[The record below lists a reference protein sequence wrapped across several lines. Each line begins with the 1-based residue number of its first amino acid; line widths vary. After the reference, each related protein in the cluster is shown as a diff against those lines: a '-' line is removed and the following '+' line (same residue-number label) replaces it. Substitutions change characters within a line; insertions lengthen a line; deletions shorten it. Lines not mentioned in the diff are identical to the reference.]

1 MHVLFTRFSRSFVI
15 RHACG
20 RLIRTV
26 ALIAIVAVA
35 PARAQNAA
43 CADLAAISV
52 PGTTLEI
59 AKTEAVA
66 AARATPQPGRSTFAG
81 MVPAHC
87 RVDALLDRRVGTGG
101 VEYAIRFALALPDD
115 WNGRFLFQGGGGLNG
130 TVQPPL
136 GAAAAG
142 ESPALARGFAVVS
155 TDSGHQGAV
164 FDGSFFADQEATLNF
179 LYAAN
184 AKVTVVAKELLKDYY
199 DRAAE
204 HSYFV
209 GCSTGGREA
218 MIMSQRS
225 PSYFDG
231 LVAGAPAMRT
241 GYSNLGIRWVSVA
254 LNEVAARDASGA
266 VVPGSA
272 LADGDKQLIVDSL
285 VAACDADDGLEDG
298 MIFAPQS
305 CDFSPAE
312 LVCSG
317 AKNPQCL
324 TRAQANAVEKAL
336 SGPRGASG
344 RLVYPGYL
352 FDTGIAASSPGVIP
366 GVLQGAASPVGPRT
380 PPTTQD
386 VDAEAA
392 IAGAEPSALGDTHLW
407 TNLSTFRGHGG
418 KLLFF
423 HGISDP
429 WFSAKD
435 TIEYYEKLGV
445 AMGGAG
451 AVNEWSRLFLVPGM
465 GHCSGGTAALDRFD
479 LLSALVDWVEK
490 GAAPDSVTATGNA
503 FPGRSRPLC
512 AYPKHAHYVGRGDPD
527 DAASFECR

>member
-1 MHVLFTRFSRSFVI
+1 MKLNRARVRRRPSHLAFRSPLY
-15 RHACG
+15 AA
-20 RLIRTV
+20 LLV
-26 ALIAIVAVA
+26 AATGAWS
-35 PARAQNAA
+35 PARAQAA
-43 CADLAAISV
+43 AKCASLATFSMPGV
-52 PGTTLEI
+52 PLEI
-59 AKTEAVA
+59 AKAESVA
-66 AARATPQPGRSTFAG
+66 AGPATPPPGRASYAG
-81 MVPAHC
+81 MLPAHC
-87 RVDALLDRRVGTGG
+87 RIDAVLDRRVGTGG

-142 ESPALARGFAVVS
+142 ETPALARGFAVVS

-184 AKVTVVAKELLKDYY
+184 AKVAVVAKELVKSFYA
-199 DRAAE
+199 RAAE

-241 GYSNLGIRWVSVA
+241 GYSNLGLRWVSVA
-254 LNEVAARDASGA
+254 LNEAAARDASGA
-266 VVPGSA
+266 VVVGSA
-272 LADGDKQLIVDSL
+272 LSDGDKQLIVDSL
-285 VAACDADDGLEDG
+285 LAACDADDGLEDS
-298 MIFAPQS
+298 MIFAPQA

-317 AKNPQCL
+317 AKNAQCL
-324 TRAQANAVEKAL
+324 TRAQATAVEKAL

-366 GVLQGAASPVGPRT
+366 GVLQGAASPVGPALRR
-380 PPTTQD
+380 PPKTSMPRPRSQ
-386 VDAEAA
+386 A
-392 IAGAEPSALGDTHLW
+392 PS
-407 TNLSTFRGHGG
+407 RRR
-418 KLLFF
+418 
-423 HGISDP
+423 
-429 WFSAKD
+429 SA
-435 TIEYYEKLGV
+435 TRICGQ
-445 AMGGAG
+445 
-451 AVNEWSRLFLVPGM
+451 
-465 GHCSGGTAALDRFD
+465 T
-479 LLSALVDWVEK
+479 
-490 GAAPDSVTATGNA
+490 
-503 FPGRSRPLC
+503 
-512 AYPKHAHYVGRGDPD
+512 
-527 DAASFECR
+527 